1 MGWKHMGPEL
11 ENSTFLKGNWNAMLS
26 KSEVE
31 ACDRGEA
38 AARAAVK
45 PFLETCFFFFLDE
58 ITVRS
63 RKKEAVEV
71 CVKMRGNNCSWLI
84 IGVINVLII
93 R

>member
-38 AARAAVK
+38 AARAAVE
-45 PFLETCFFFFLDE
+45 PFLETCFFLDE
-58 ITVRS
+58 ITVRV
-63 RKKEAVEV
+63 RKRRSSEV
-71 CVKMRGNNCSWLI
+71 YVKMRGNNCSCLI

>member
-1 MGWKHMGPEL
+1 M
-11 ENSTFLKGNWNAMLS
+11 SS

-38 AARAAVK
+38 AARAAVE
-45 PFLETCFFFFLDE
+45 PFLETSFFLDE
-58 ITVRS
+58 ITVRA
-63 RKKEAVEV
+63 RKRKSIEAS
-71 CVKMRGNNCSWLI
+71 VKMRGNNCSCLI